1 MIKQFSA
8 LALVIA
14 LSACSSDSGSD
25 PDSTT
30 GGTTDGNNSTGGTTD
45 GNGDGGANPQPVVP
59 TGDVEGAWFGDN
71 NFGTG
76 VMIVDASQNIY
87 ALTSS
92 GGQHEVVFGPA
103 SQPLLRFL
111 HRDSENAAFSDSFTT
126 LGELPSA
133 LSGGTSDDSI
143 VYNLAVENDGQQIS
157 DSVSGFSMTF
167 ADENALPNLSLADA
181 AGTWVTT
188 SSFCPVDCN
197 LTLTVNI
204 SASGDVTGST
214 VISNVDDPI
223 SLVGGVTAATGAT
236 QYLNIEFQWFERNY
250 AGVLYRDRND
260 INRMILNTLGP
271 DGEGTGNQ
279 SFTANLIRQ

>member
-1 MIKQFSA
+1 MMIKHFSA

-30 GGTTDGNNSTGGTTD
+30 GGTTDGNNTTGGTTD
-45 GNGDGGANPQPVVP
+45 GNGDGGSNAQPVVP
-59 TGDVEGAWFGDN
+59 SGDVEGAWFGDN

-92 GGQHEVVFGPA
+92 GTQHEVVFGPA
-103 SQPLLRFL
+103 SQPLQRFI

-126 LGELPSA
+126 LGDLPSEF
-133 LSGGTSDDSI
+133 LGGMAADTVI
-143 VYNLAVENDGQQIS
+143 YNLTAENDGQQIS

-167 ADENALPNLSLADA
+167 ADENALPNFSLGDA

-188 SSFCPVDCN
+188 SSCLPEDCN
-197 LTLTVNI
+197 LRLTFNI
-204 SASGDVTGST
+204 SASGEVTGST
-214 VISNVDDPI
+214 VVNDADPESI
-223 SLVGGVTAATGAT
+223 EGNVTAATGAT